1 MLSAFTLGIV
11 SILRVSLTPSSS
23 SSTFTWLS
31 GLPVVLLLLVAL
43 PVLGVMG
50 NIFSS
55 GASWEVLQHLAS
67 TVLWQASLNSLLL
80 AVLVA
85 LGVCLVGVCGA
96 WLTTVYDFPGRRWL
110 VHALLLPL
118 AMPAYV
124 MAYAYTD
131 LLQFA
136 GPVQS
141 GLREFFDWQ
150 KGDYWFPEI
159 RSLPGAAFLFVFV
172 LYPYAYVLAR
182 ASFIERSQL
191 MTDAAR
197 SLGCTGWQA
206 FWRVSLPLVRPA
218 MVAGAALAV
227 METVADYGAVAYFG
241 ITTFTTSIYRA
252 WFNLGDR
259 AAAAQLATALLAF
272 VVVVVAL
279 EQRHRGRA
287 RYDATGQS
295 VKGQQPPQ
303 RLTGWRAGAAL
314 GLCLFPV
321 LVGFVL
327 PAMVLLHL
335 KWRSEVA
342 VWDPRFLDWVG
353 NSVTLGVVAAGL
365 TVLLAL
371 LMTHAVRTHPRPWML
386 SAQRLA
392 ALGYALPG
400 AMIAVGILIPLAA
413 FDNWLADMLHDH
425 FGWNTGL
432 LLTGTI
438 VALIYAYLVRFYAI
452 AAQSVEAGYARIT
465 PAVEWSARSL
475 GLSPQQVLHRVH
487 APLLSRSLLAAGLL
501 VFVDVM
507 KELPATLVLRPFNY
521 DTLAVVAHQ
530 FASDERLAE
539 AALPALAIVVSGL
552 IPVLLLSKSLSKSAQ
567 TGTQ

>member
-1 MLSAFTLGIV
+1 MFPGTVFTLRA
-11 SILRVSLTPSSS
+11 LLT
-23 SSTFTWLS
+23 SSTASAPTLSWLL
-31 GLPVVLLLLVAL
+31 GIPALLLLFIAL
-43 PVLGVMG
+43 PVAGVVANVFFAG
-50 NIFSS
+50 
-55 GASWEVLQHLAS
+55 GSWEVLQHLAS

-218 MVAGAALAV
+218 MVVGAALAV
-227 METVADYGAVAYFG
+227 METLADYGAVAYFG
-241 ITTFTTSIYRA
+241 IMTFTTSIYRA
-252 WFNLGDR
+252 WFSLGDR
-259 AAAAQLATALLAF
+259 AAAAQLATALMLF
-272 VVVVVAL
+272 VVLVLVL
-279 EQRHRGRA
+279 EQRQRGRA

-295 VKGQQPPQ
+295 VKGQSPK
-303 RLTGWRAGAAL
+303 RLYGWRAVAAL
-314 GLCLFPV
+314 LLCLFPV
-321 LVGFVL
+321 VVGFAL
-327 PAMVLLHL
+327 PAAVLLVL
-335 KWRSEVA
+335 KWQSDTPA
-342 VWDPRFLDWVG
+342 WDPRFLDWIG
-353 NSVTLGVVAAGL
+353 NSVTLGLLTAGL
-365 TVLLAL
+365 AVLLAVF
-371 LMTHAVRTHPRPWML
+371 MTHAVRQNPRPWVL

-392 ALGYALPG
+392 ALGYAIPG
-400 AMIAVGILIPLAA
+400 AIIAVGILIPLATL
-413 FDNWLADMLHDH
+413 DNWLADGLRKS
-425 FGWNTGL
+425 FGWNGGL

-452 AAQSVEAGYARIT
+452 AAQSVESGYARIT
-465 PAVEWSARSL
+465 PAMEWSARSL
-475 GLSPQQVLHRVH
+475 GLSPQQVLRRVH
-487 APLLSRSLLAAGLL
+487 APLLSRSLLAAALL

-552 IPVLLLSKSLSKSAQ
+552 IPVLLLSKSLSKS
-567 TGTQ
+567 G

>member
-1 MLSAFTLGIV
+1 MFLGTVFTLRY
-11 SILRVSLTPSSS
+11 LLTPSP
-23 SSTFTWLS
+23 TPTLYWL
-31 GLPVVLLLLVAL
+31 LWVPAVLLLFIAL
-43 PVLGVMG
+43 PVAGVIA
-50 NIFSS
+50 NVFFS
-55 GASWEVLQHLAS
+55 GASWEVLKHLAS

-80 AVLVA
+80 GALVA
-85 LGVCLVGVCGA
+85 LGVCLVGVSGA

-110 VHALLLPL
+110 AHALLLPL

-159 RSLPGAAFLFVFV
+159 RSLSGAAFLFVFV
-172 LYPYAYVLAR
+172 LYPYVYVLAR
-182 ASFIERSQL
+182 ASFIERSQI

-197 SLGCTGWQA
+197 SLGCNGWQA

-227 METVADYGAVAYFG
+227 METLADYGAVAYFG

-259 AAAAQLATALLAF
+259 ATAAQLATALMTF
-272 VVVVVAL
+272 VVLVL
-279 EQRHRGRA
+279 LFEQRQRGRA
-287 RYDATGQS
+287 RYDASAQS
-295 VKGQQPPQ
+295 VKGQPLQ
-303 RLTGWRAGAAL
+303 RLHGGRACAAMLLCLVPVVTGFILPAAL
-314 GLCLFPV
+314 
-321 LVGFVL
+321 
-327 PAMVLLHL
+327 LLHL
-335 KWRSEVA
+335 KWQSGTS
-342 VWDPRFLDWVG
+342 VWDSRFLDWVG
-353 NSVTLGVVAAGL
+353 NTVTLGLVTAGL
-365 TVLLAL
+365 AVLLAL
-371 LMTHAVRTHPRPWML
+371 LMTHVVRQTPRPWVL
-386 SAQRLA
+386 AGQRLA
-392 ALGYALPG
+392 ALGYAIPG
-400 AMIAVGILIPLAA
+400 AIIAVGILIPLASL
-413 FDNWLADMLHDH
+413 DNWLADRLRDY

-438 VALIYAYLVRFYAI
+438 MALIYAYLVRFYAI
-452 AAQSVEAGYARIT
+452 AAQTIESGYARIT
-465 PAVEWSARSL
+465 PAMEWSARSL
-475 GLSPQQVLHRVH
+475 GLSPPEVLRRVH
-487 APLLSRSLLAAGLL
+487 VPLLSRSLLAAALL

-552 IPVLLLSKSLSKSAQ
+552 IPVLLLSKSLSKS
-567 TGTQ
+567 G